1 MAPRLSLTVIPSTRC
16 TNTYLSVYCLQ
27 NPNRAAYRISVAVPQ
42 RKEIALNFFFFI
54 FTLTPYSLLPF
65 PFSLVN
71 PIVRWT
77 ACSLSGSFSLSLSN
91 AHAPLPDRTSK
102 VSECEG
108 SAQLFGGALF
118 LYCAFLLSF
127 LFSFF
132 FLFLLHTS
140 LSNSTSPLPFLSLN
154 SYSSNVKTRS
164 HSLRPLPFS
173 TTINPPPT
181 YHTNK
186 QNDVQILRHDL
197 PPPRNP
203 RDRLHR
209 PSDHPFH
216 HHPYHRRFHHR
227 HPQRNRLGH
236 PHDHDRTHDPSS
248 QQHDR
253 CP

>member
-1 MAPRLSLTVIPSTRC
+1 LSLTVIPSTRC

-132 FLFLLHTS
+132 FSFSSPHFTVQLHFTPTFSLPQLLLLQRQNPISLSPTSTLLH
-140 LSNSTSPLPFLSLN
+140 NNQSP
-154 SYSSNVKTRS
+154 SYI
-164 HSLRPLPFS
+164 P
-173 TTINPPPT
+173 
-181 YHTNK
+181 YK
-186 QNDVQILRHDL
+186 Q
-197 PPPRNP
+197 
-203 RDRLHR
+203 
-209 PSDHPFH
+209 
-216 HHPYHRRFHHR
+216 
-227 HPQRNRLGH
+227 
-236 PHDHDRTHDPSS
+236 TK
-248 QQHDR
+248 
-253 CP
+253 